1 MLESIFQN
9 PAIFWII
16 FGITTLLLELI
27 VPGFIIIFFGV
38 GALITA
44 LITWLIPAITTDF
57 QLLIF
62 LLSSGLFLAL
72 FRKTIRKSFSSA
84 NNPQSDEVEQEFVGK
99 KAKAIEDFVSNTGKV
114 DFKGSTWT
122 ATSSDTIQKGDI
134 VEIIKQD
141 SIILEVKIK

>member
-114 DFKGSTWT
+114 DF
-122 ATSSDTIQKGDI
+122 
-134 VEIIKQD
+134 
-141 SIILEVKIK
+141 